1 MKRNF
6 EFSDRIWHQAHTRS
20 KNRKQ
25 GAFLSLLFLMASIA
39 VIPVAWSQN
48 SSENMD
54 FDVRRTQ
61 QEVDAVEAEL
71 GKARARRLAPPART
85 EVKVD
90 SVIDLAKLAPASDVA
105 VIQRR
110 LMPKTS
116 RFQFFG
122 GLQFLANDPWFSGQG
137 LGLRLGYGFSEAWGV
152 ELQNLNL
159 SVSSRDSVTDLS
171 SSLAVNTSALVSTKN
186 YLGAHLVWTPFF
198 GKLALWDEKIVP
210 FDMHFSVG
218 GGNSGLT
225 SASQSSAGTLHLG
238 LGQVFSINKSVGL
251 RWDLDVNTFNLDSG
265 RFYNVVLGIG
275 ASYYIPEVRSR

>member
-1 MKRNF
+1 M
-6 EFSDRIWHQAHTRS
+6 
-20 KNRKQ
+20 NRKAEISDWTGNPGEVRAGNKKLTALLNLVFFILSILALFPA
-25 GAFLSLLFLMASIA
+25 GA
-39 VIPVAWSQN
+39 QN
-48 SSENMD
+48 SEENAGLD
-54 FDVRRTQ
+54 ARRTQ

-71 GKARARRLAPPART
+71 ARARALRAEPRVRT

-90 SVIDLAKLAPASDVA
+90 SVIDLAKLAPASDVS
-105 VIQRR
+105 VIQKR

-116 RFQFFG
+116 RFQFFA

-137 LGLRLGYGFSEAWGV
+137 LGLRLGYGFSEAWAV

-159 SVSSRDSVTDLS
+159 GVSSRDSVQDLS

-210 FDMHFSVG
+210 FDMHFSLG
-218 GGNSGLT
+218 GGSSGLT
-225 SASQSSAGTLHLG
+225 SASQSSAGTIHLG